1 LLDGR
6 WWITISE
13 SDKMKKKNR
22 SIGVFDSG
30 IGGLTVV
37 KALMKKFPTESI
49 TYFGDTARVPY
60 GSKSMEVVQEFAVQN
75 TEFLL
80 ERGVKTVIVA
90 CNTASAIALDVLK
103 EKFSVPI
110 LGMILPG
117 AHKAEK
123 LSKNRKIGVI
133 GTIATI
139 ASQSYSKVLFDI
151 DPTLEISSKAC
162 PLFVPLAEEGWVDHQ
177 ATYIIAEEYLAEL
190 RNQHID
196 TLILGC
202 THYPV
207 LKKTIQRV
215 IGKNV
220 ALVDSGEAAALEVEE
235 MLEAHSLL
243 NDSGTEPRYDF
254 FVSDVPQKFKML
266 GEIFLGKKGLTVT
279 KVHF

>member
-1 LLDGR
+1 ML
-6 WWITISE
+6 ITE
-13 SDKMKKKNR
+13 KENRVKNKEK

-37 KALMKKFPTESI
+37 KALMKKFPYESI

-60 GSKSMEVVQEFAVQN
+60 GSKSAEVVREFAVQD
-75 TEFLL
+75 TKFLHDQ
-80 ERGVKTVIVA
+80 GVKMVVVA
-90 CNTASAIALDVLK
+90 CNTVSAVALDVLK
-103 EKFSVPI
+103 DQFSIPI

-123 LSKNRKIGVI
+123 ISKNRKIGVI

-139 ASQSYSKVLFDI
+139 ASQSYSKVLYDL
-151 DPTLEISSKAC
+151 DPTLEIISKAC

-177 ATYIIAEEYLAEL
+177 ATYIIAEEYLAEI
-190 RNQHID
+190 RHQHID

-207 LKKTIQRV
+207 LRKTIQRV

-220 ALVDSGEAAALEVEE
+220 SLVDSGEAAAREV
-235 MLEAHSLL
+235 LDLLKDQSLL
-243 NDSGTEPRYDF
+243 NDSGKMPQYKF
-254 FVSDVPQKFKML
+254 FVSDVPQKFRLL
-266 GEIFLGKKGLTVT
+266 GRIFLGKKDLDVT

>member
-1 LLDGR
+1 
-6 WWITISE
+6 
-13 SDKMKKKNR
+13 MKKRNR

-37 KALMKKFPTESI
+37 RALMKKFPNESI

-60 GSKSMEVVQEFAVQN
+60 GSKSVEVVQEFAIQD

-80 ERGVKTVIVA
+80 EQGVKMVVVA
-90 CNTASAIALDVLK
+90 CNTASAVALETLK
-103 EKFSVPI
+103 EKFNIPI

-123 LSKNRKIGVI
+123 ISKNRKIGVI
-133 GTIATI
+133 GTIATV
-139 ASQSYSKVLFDI
+139 ASQSYSKALFELDS
-151 DPTLEISSKAC
+151 TLEISSKAC

-190 RNQHID
+190 RRQYID

-220 ALVDSGEAAALEVEE
+220 SLVDSGEAAALEVHILLEE
-235 MLEAHSLL
+235 KALQ
-243 NDSGTEPRYDF
+243 NDSGNPPEYSF
-254 FVSDVPQKFKML
+254 FVSDVPQKFKLL
-266 GEIFLGKKGLTVT
+266 GEIFLGKKGLNVT

>member
-1 LLDGR
+1 
-6 WWITISE
+6 
-13 SDKMKKKNR
+13 MKKRER

-37 KALMKKFPTESI
+37 KALMKKLPNESI

-60 GSKSMEVVQEFAVQN
+60 GSKSSEVVQEFAIQD
-75 TEFLL
+75 TKFLV
-80 ERGVKTVIVA
+80 EQGVKIVVVA
-90 CNTASAIALDVLK
+90 CNTASAVAMEVLK
-103 EKFSVPI
+103 EKFEIPM

-123 LSKNRKIGVI
+123 ISKNRKIGVI

-139 ASQSYSKVLFDI
+139 ASQSYSKALFELDS
-151 DPTLEISSKAC
+151 TLEISSKAC

-177 ATYIIAEEYLAEL
+177 ATHIIAEEYLAEL
-190 RNQHID
+190 RYQHID

-220 ALVDSGEAAALEVEE
+220 FLVDSGEAAALEVKDLLKEKN
-235 MLEAHSLL
+235 LL
-243 NDSGTEPRYDF
+243 NDSGTPPHYKF
-254 FVSDVPQKFKML
+254 FVSDVPQKFRML
-266 GEIFLGKKGLTVT
+266 GQIFLGKKDLDVT
-279 KVHF
+279 RVHF